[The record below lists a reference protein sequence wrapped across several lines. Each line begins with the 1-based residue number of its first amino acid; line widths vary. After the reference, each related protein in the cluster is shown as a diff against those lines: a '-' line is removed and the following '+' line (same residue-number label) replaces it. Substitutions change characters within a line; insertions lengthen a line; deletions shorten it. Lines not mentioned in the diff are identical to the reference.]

1 MNTPEAQQSDV
12 ATQVALRAVTI
23 KRRVESLEKEA
34 KELKAELDTILRRI
48 PMIFSSHKVD
58 RVTVD
63 GVTVY
68 KRRQVWASKKESV
81 NKEEYLQALKASG
94 LGDFIF
100 DSYSHGQVQS
110 HIRDVEKAMQESDFV
125 GAWSDALRSKV
136 GSRLFDLMNIS
147 DQTKG
152 VIMGS

>member
-1 MNTPEAQQSDV
+1 VTAPIDTQSDV

-23 KRRVESLEKEA
+23 KRRVESLEKET

-48 PMIFSSHKVD
+48 PMIFSMHKVD

-68 KRRQVWASKKESV
+68 KRRQVWASKKKTVST
-81 NKEEYLQALKASG
+81 EEYLQALKSSG
-94 LGDFIF
+94 LEDFIF
-100 DSYSHGQVQS
+100 DSYSHGRVQAY
-110 HIRDVEKAMQESDFV
+110 IRDIEAEMQESGFV
-125 GAWSDALRSKV
+125 GEWSDTLRGKV

>member
-1 MNTPEAQQSDV
+1 MNAPANTESDV

-23 KRRVESLEKEA
+23 KRRISTLEKET

-48 PMIFSSHKVD
+48 PMIFSTNKVD

-81 NKEEYLQALKASG
+81 NKEEYLQALKAAG
-94 LGDFIF
+94 LEDFIF
-100 DSYSHGQVQS
+100 DSYQHGQVQS
-110 HIRDVEKAMQESDFV
+110 HIRDVETEMQESGFV
-125 GAWSDALRSKV
+125 GEWSDALRKKV
-136 GSRLFDLMNIS
+136 GPRLFDLMNIS

>member
-1 MNTPEAQQSDV
+1 MSAADTQSDV

-23 KRRVESLEKEA
+23 KRRVESLEKET

-48 PMIFSSHKVD
+48 PTIFSTNKVD

-81 NKEEYLQALKASG
+81 NKDEYLHALKASG
-94 LGDFIF
+94 LKDFIF

-110 HIRDVEKAMQESDFV
+110 HIRDIESEMQESGFI
-125 GAWSDALRSKV
+125 GEWSHALRKKV

>member
-12 ATQVALRAVTI
+12 ATKVALRAVTI
-23 KRRVESLEKEA
+23 KRRVESLEKET

-48 PMIFSSHKVD
+48 PTIFSSHKVD

-68 KRRQVWASKKESV
+68 KRRQVWATKKKTVSTA
-81 NKEEYLQALKASG
+81 EYLQALKAVG

-100 DSYSHGQVQS
+100 NSYSHGQVQS
-110 HIRDVEKAMQESDFV
+110 HVQDVEKEMQESGFT
-125 GAWSDALRSKV
+125 GEWSDVLRNKV

>member
-1 MNTPEAQQSDV
+1 MSASTDAQSDV
-12 ATQVALRAVTI
+12 TTQVALRAVTI
-23 KRRVESLEKEA
+23 KRRVESLEKET

-48 PMIFSSHKVD
+48 PTIFSTNKVD

-68 KRRQVWASKKESV
+68 KRRQVWASKKKSV
-81 NKEEYLQALKASG
+81 NTEEYLQALKAIG
-94 LGDFIF
+94 LEDFIF
-100 DSYSHGQVQS
+100 NSYSHGQVQS
-110 HIRDVEKAMQESDFV
+110 HIRDIESEMQESGFV
-125 GAWSDALRSKV
+125 GEWSDALRNKV

>member
-1 MNTPEAQQSDV
+1 MSASADTQSDV
-12 ATQVALRAVTI
+12 ATQIALRAVNI
-23 KRRVESLEKEA
+23 KRRVESLEKET
-34 KELKAELDTILRRI
+34 KELKAELETILRRI
-48 PMIFSSHKVD
+48 PLIFSTNKVD

-68 KRRQVWASKKESV
+68 KRRQVWASKKKSV
-81 NKEEYLQALKASG
+81 NKEEYLQALKAAG
-94 LGDFIF
+94 LKDFIF
-100 DSYSHGQVQS
+100 NSYSHGQVQS
-110 HIRDVEKAMQESDFV
+110 HIQDVEKEMQESGFI
-125 GAWSDALRSKV
+125 GEWSDALRDKV